1 MWQGTWQRGHC
12 VIARSCRLLE
22 RAGAMREETDDEEVC
37 DEAVADD
44 D

>member
-22 RAGAMREETDDEEVC
+22 RAGAMREETDGDC
-37 DEAVADD
+37 DEADADD